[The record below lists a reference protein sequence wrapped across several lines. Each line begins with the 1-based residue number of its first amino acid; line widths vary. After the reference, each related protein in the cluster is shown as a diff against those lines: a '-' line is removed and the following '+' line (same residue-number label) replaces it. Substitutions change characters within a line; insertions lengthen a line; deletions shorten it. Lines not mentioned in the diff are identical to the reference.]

1 MENIVPIMFPLC
13 LIWRMFSK
21 GAGSFL
27 FLEATN
33 SIRAETILEI
43 NVAIPTPRAPRLKTR
58 INIAFPITL
67 RIFAIIDVHIV
78 VFVFPC
84 TLKTAFKELWEA
96 RKGREM
102 SMGRA

>member
-58 INIAFPITL
+58 INIVSLNHRDIRLNRNRATVILMKNT
-67 RIFAIIDVHIV
+67 
-78 VFVFPC
+78 
-84 TLKTAFKELWEA
+84 KMTATSHPLF
-96 RKGREM
+96 
-102 SMGRA
+102 